1 YGKLP
6 WESLFKPSIKLS
18 REGFAVSA
26 ELALRL
32 EGRIAKAL
40 VEEIQSKNGT
50 IQEIDFKNYSVKIR
64 RPIIGNYRGR
74 KIITTPEPT
83 SGPSL
88 IFMLNLL
95 ENYEMPK
102 NRLDVPKSKETVK
115 QHEDR
120 IKEIMSKEYAAS
132 IRANISDDHTF
143 PVEYYKPKYD
153 QPEDHGTTHISVIDK
168 NGMAVNLIWG
178 SQVLN
183 LETGILLNDEMD
195 DFSIP
200 GRSNSFGLE
209 PSPYNYIEPGKRP
222 VSSTVPT
229 IVENKDGKLEL
240 VAGGSGGSRIL
251 TAVLQV
257 LLNVFDFDMNL
268 EEAIDSLRIHHQL
281 VPNSIGVERGFEY
294 KLVDELIDKKHVV

>member
-1 YGKLP
+1 
-6 WESLFKPSIKLS
+6 
-18 REGFAVSA
+18 
-26 ELALRL
+26 
-32 EGRIAKAL
+32 GRIAKAL
-40 VEEIQSKNGT
+40 VEEIQSRGG
-50 IQEIDFKNYSVKIR
+50 IMQEDDFKNYRAKIR
-64 RPIIGNYRGR
+64 EPLIGNYRGR

-95 ENYEMPK
+95 EDYEMSK
-102 NRLDVPKSKETVK
+102 NRLDIPEGKETVK

-132 IRANISDDHTF
+132 VRANISDDHTF
-143 PVEYYKPKYD
+143 PVGHYDPKYD
-153 QPEDHGTTHISVIDK
+153 QPEDHGTTHISV
-168 NGMAVNLIWG
+168 NLIWG

-183 LETGILLNDEMD
+183 LKTGILLNDEMD

-209 PSPYNYIEPGKRP
+209 PSPYNYIAPGKRP
-222 VSSTVPT
+222 LSSTVPT
-229 IVENKDGKLEL
+229 IVENEDGKLEL

-251 TAVLQV
+251 TAILQV

-294 KLVDELIDKKHVV
+294 KLVDELIDKKHVVNRTYSCQVQAVRQFKNTIHAASDKRKHGKAAGY